1 MQIKA
6 RKEENHEGY
15 GNCWGHSYAYGKVRW
30 ILNGLVLQNCSLSGC
45 NDRAPFREEGR
56 ML

>member
-1 MQIKA
+1 LQIKA
-6 RKEENHEGY
+6 RKEENHEGH
-15 GNCWGHSYAYGKVRW
+15 GNCWGHSYAYRKVRW